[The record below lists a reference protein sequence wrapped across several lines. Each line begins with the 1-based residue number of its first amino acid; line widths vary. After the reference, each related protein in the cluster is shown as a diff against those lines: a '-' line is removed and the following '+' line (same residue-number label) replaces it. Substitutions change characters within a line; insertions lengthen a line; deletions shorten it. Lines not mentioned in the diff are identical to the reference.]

1 MRNPISMPP
10 LALMTLLAFSSVL
23 NAQQAGARQGQQAA
37 STAANPA
44 PAAAQ
49 SQNNSTK
56 IPDLSGTWGRG
67 QGGFGSSLSLS
78 DPTMKNRGHED
89 DIPYQDWARAK
100 TLSERTS
107 TGPEAQFYN
116 STNPQMWCEPV
127 GAPAVYGWPAKT
139 KFAQTDDTVYIL
151 YEYGVRFR
159 IVRLNSQHPP
169 DPDPQWW
176 GDSIGWYENGDTL
189 VVDTV
194 GLNDKVWLDEA
205 GHPQTEKMH
214 MIERYKRVDK
224 DTIRLDLT
232 LDDPGAYTKTWSTF
246 RNFKRSDERFL
257 KYQWECTVRE
267 VQGFTQTLGKPAL
280 APGTPASLVDQPS
293 TLPAPK

>member
-1 MRNPISMPP
+1 MRKFFVI
-10 LALMTLLAFSSVL
+10 AVLAFVVMIALSSAL
-23 NAQQAGARQGQQAA
+23 RAQQAGTQTQD
-37 STAANPA
+37 S
-44 PAAAQ
+44 
-49 SQNNSTK
+49 STK

-78 DPTMKNRGHED
+78 DPNQKMRGHED
-89 DIPYQDWARAK
+89 DIPYQEWARAK

-127 GAPAVYGWPAKT
+127 GSPAVYGWPAKT
-139 KFAQTDDTVYIL
+139 KFVQTPDAVYIL

-189 VVDTV
+189 VIDTI

-224 DTIRLDLT
+224 DAMRLDLT
-232 LDDPGAYTKTWSTF
+232 LDDPGAYTKTWSTW

-267 VQGFTQTLGKPAL
+267 VQGFTQKLGKPAL
-280 APGTPASLVDQPS
+280 APDTPASLVDQP
-293 TLPAPK
+293 TALPAAK